1 MGDRIGS
8 VIIVLAL
15 ILFFALLADG
25 LWAYFTASPEYM
37 EYCASYGCP

>member
-1 MGDRIGS
+1 MGDRIGG

-25 LWAYFTASPEYM
+25 LWAYCTGSPEYA
-37 EYCASYGCP
+37 EYCVSYGCP